1 MSKVAGGPID
11 LPPLKCSCNYF
22 FFEAAR
28 DNSKETKKFD

>member
-1 MSKVAGGPID
+1 MSKVAGGPIE
-11 LPPLKCSCNYF
+11 CSCNYF